1 MSDQQ
6 LKDFLYELLNDLNHR
21 TDTSVTF
28 AIAKIQAE
36 ISRLNAKRN
45 TAQMLT
51 KQLAYEED
59 GDLLFAAPAKR
70 GR

>member
-28 AIAKIQAE
+28 AINKIQAE
-36 ISRLNAKRN
+36 ISRLNTKRN
-45 TAQMLT
+45 TAPMLT
-51 KQLAYEED
+51 KTLNQEED
-59 GDLLFAAPAKR
+59 GDLLFAAPTKR